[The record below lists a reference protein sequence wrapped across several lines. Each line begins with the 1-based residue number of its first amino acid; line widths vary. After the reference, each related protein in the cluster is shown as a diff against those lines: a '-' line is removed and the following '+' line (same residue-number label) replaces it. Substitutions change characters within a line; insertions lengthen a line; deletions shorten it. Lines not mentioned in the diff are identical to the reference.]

1 MATVWEML
9 AECVRQLDE
18 PFRRSEIVGWFR
30 RHYPEVKESTLAA
43 HIQGATAN
51 ATNRERSLP
60 GLGRRAPLLRRIE
73 HGLYVRAATGEAGA
87 VRSDGGVPP
96 GSRRSPVG
104 TRRSVHGTDRTRE
117 NVDALVADF
126 ADCVRT
132 FETSGTFSG
141 PSVYFHDRA
150 IARRRTHSSARSL
163 LADEGFLE
171 YVYAVLTAWGMHRMG
186 PQAAKMCEFGEFAA
200 SLRAAAP
207 QIDDLWPLR
216 IGQLPAGGAADIGWR
231 VWQVIEGLRVSTS
244 RTQLVAGS
252 KTLQHVLPDL
262 VPPVDRRY
270 TFRFFT
276 GQLAVRSDES
286 AFIEW
291 FPLFEEIAER
301 CADPIDAALRRRGVF
316 ATGPAKVIDNA
327 IIGYMHR
334 VGIQSES
341 DAAVD
346 PL

>member
-43 HIQGATAN
+43 HIQAATAN
-51 ATNRERSLP
+51 ATNRERNLP
-60 GLGRRAPLLRRIE
+60 GLGRRAPLLRRID
-73 HGLYVRAATGEAGA
+73 HGLYVRAATEEAGG
-87 VRSDGGVPP
+87 VRSDDGVPP

-104 TRRSVHGTDRTRE
+104 ARRSVRGIARTRG
-117 NVDALVADF
+117 NVEALVTDF

-132 FETSGTFSG
+132 FEASGTFSG
-141 PSVYFHDRA
+141 PSLYFHERA

-200 SLRAAAP
+200 SLRVAAP

-216 IGQLPAGGAADIGWR
+216 IGRLPAGSAAEVGRRVWR
-231 VWQVIEGLRVSTS
+231 VIQGLRVSMS

-252 KTLQHVLPDL
+252 KTLHHVLPDL
-262 VPPVDRRY
+262 VPPIDRRY

-276 GQLAVRSDES
+276 GQLAVRSDEG
-286 AFIEW
+286 AFAEW
-291 FPLFEEIAER
+291 FPLVEEIAGR
-301 CADPIDAALRRRGVF
+301 CADPIDEALRRGGVF
-316 ATGPAKVIDNA
+316 ATGPPKVIDNA
-327 IIGYMHR
+327 IIGFIR
-334 VGIQSES
+334 RTGPRTTTPS
-341 DAAVD
+341 
-346 PL
+346 